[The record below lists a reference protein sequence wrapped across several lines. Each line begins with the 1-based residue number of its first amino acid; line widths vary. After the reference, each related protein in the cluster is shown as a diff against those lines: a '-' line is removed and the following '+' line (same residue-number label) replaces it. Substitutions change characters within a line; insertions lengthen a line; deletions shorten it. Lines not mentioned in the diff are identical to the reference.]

1 MAASAPSRSRQD
13 RAPDSPTDLPKR
25 SWWNTLKR
33 TAKEFQD
40 DNLTDWAAA
49 LTYYGVLALFP
60 GLIVMIALL
69 GVFGQYPQTVNA
81 MLDVVSQVGP
91 STAVDTFREPIQGV
105 VQQKG
110 GAGALLGIG
119 LLTALWSASGYI
131 GAFIRASNAIYE
143 VEEGRPFWKLRP
155 LQIVITI
162 IAVITLSMVG
172 VALVV
177 TGPLAKAIGDVI
189 GLGDTAVQVWNIAKW
204 PAILIVV
211 MTTFAL
217 LYYAAPNVKQPK
229 FRWVSP
235 GGIVAVLVW
244 IAASAIFALYV
255 SNFGSYSKTY
265 GSLGAVILFL
275 TWLWISNIA
284 LLFGAELDAE
294 LERERELRAGEPAH
308 EELRLPPRQP
318 PKDD

>member
-81 MLDVVSQVGP
+81 MLDVVNQVGP

-308 EELRLPPRQP
+308 EELQLPPRQP

>member
-244 IAASAIFALYV
+244 IAASAIFAFYV

-308 EELRLPPRQP
+308 EELQLPPRQP

>member
-119 LLTALWSASGYI
+119 VLTALWSASGYI

-244 IAASAIFALYV
+244 IAASAIFAFYV